1 MDGKALLTWNRMIF
15 TIIKTPGQLHIVL
28 SDYYDNIVMITL
40 AIYIFFSLNHAQVCS
55 FFNVKKN
62 SCFYYSN
69 SQDSRIVDEWKNAI
83 CSLYLYHLQNKP
95 TLERPHLYMILIKK
109 THNDLQIVFLRI
121 VAHTS

>member
-1 MDGKALLTWNRMIF
+1 MDGKDLLTWNRMIF

-109 THNDLQIVFLRI
+109 HNNLQIVFLRI

>member
-109 THNDLQIVFLRI
+109 HNNLQIVFLRI

>member
-1 MDGKALLTWNRMIF
+1 MDGKDLLTWNRMIF

-69 SQDSRIVDEWKNAI
+69 SQDSRIVDE
-83 CSLYLYHLQNKP
+83 
-95 TLERPHLYMILIKK
+95 
-109 THNDLQIVFLRI
+109 
-121 VAHTS
+121 